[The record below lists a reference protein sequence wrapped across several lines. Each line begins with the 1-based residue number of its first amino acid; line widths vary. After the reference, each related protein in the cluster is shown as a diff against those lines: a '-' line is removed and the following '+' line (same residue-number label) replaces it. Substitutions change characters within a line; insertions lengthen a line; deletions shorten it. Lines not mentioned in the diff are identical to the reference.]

1 MIHVV
6 SLPIGTSATDE
17 FIEGALQQGYEQSLV
32 ITSSQFMVQK
42 ARLRGVNARN
52 FDYLAND
59 ILRQC
64 AKTDVRLLSRKAQAI
79 ILQKILQ
86 QLQAESRLSYYVRL
100 LDKKGFLHSMLS
112 LIGQLGRSNVTV
124 PEVKT
129 ALQSWDR
136 SGSRG
141 TKDRETELIYERY
154 RDYLKTHRVYDVEGL
169 YRLAAEALRER
180 LRKGGCVKWRALF
193 FTGFYHFDALQLEIL
208 AQLGQCCD
216 VWIALLYEGQRPELY
231 GVTEFLRADLLGIQ
245 DAEEVRR
252 ETVVGRGLA
261 IEHLLRNL
269 RREKPTQI
277 PCNDTVE
284 IWEARDRSEEMR
296 TVLRAVKMRIAAG
309 KVRADQ
315 IGIIVRN
322 PEDYSGFRRLC
333 DEYGIPVQLP
343 GTASLPANPLFTY
356 VAALFSTVGLRGRRQ
371 VEAWQTFFTHP
382 LQGLLFGVAV
392 HAAEQVAAS
401 RYYTNPEAFTDTV
414 LAIPGW
420 AVLTSFVQRFSA
432 LGAGTVKTFAQA
444 LEATLTELS
453 LAEKMGVAYREGQLS
468 LPGFK
473 NLITAQKEMREV
485 LRQLEADYEAGGLSD
500 TAISSSEFWESMAE
514 GATHVTLR
522 LQPGQEEGVALLAAA
537 DLTEE
542 SFTYVYVLGLREHE
556 FPCLKHENWLY
567 DDKEREDLKA
577 LGLDL
582 PRSVDS
588 YQEDLFFFA
597 TACAAAKERL
607 FLTYF
612 TDEERTVS
620 PYIEEVRTV
629 FSDLKIR
636 VPRSAGEKEK
646 PTLSRAELELA
657 LARQGKKTLLQ
668 QRTSPLLVKAA
679 IVDTERTGSGRMYNG
694 RIEETAVLKA
704 LQQKIGAQFSASKL
718 EMYLNC
724 PFSFLAFYGWNQE
737 KAESMEEDMNPM
749 TRGNLLHKVLEQF
762 IGAHLGEKFTLA
774 QQPDLQQELDGI
786 FDRLCEKEE
795 AAGRIYAGPFWQYDK
810 EQQRKLLHYW
820 LKKEIEYS
828 GQSEFRPVAVEKSFG
843 RGKAAALSLQVGVCR
858 ISLNGSIDRVDR
870 SGKDYFVTDYKSGK
884 TPAQS
889 DFLQKDLQ
897 LPLYL
902 LALHKM
908 LQEEPAATVSGGGY
922 YALAEGVRK
931 TGFQFADNK
940 ALLPVKSFQEVIPPG
955 KTEKETLHH
964 MDELQNMIQEA
975 IRSLLERMAAGD
987 FAPTPA
993 PGCERFCPA
1002 ADICRF
1008 CILPG
1013 NEESEAEN
1021 GDA

>member
-17 FIEGALQQGYEQSLV
+17 FIERALQQGYEQSLV
-32 ITSSQFMVQK
+32 VTSSRFMVQK

-64 AKTDVRLLSRKAQAI
+64 AKTDVRLLSRKAQEI
-79 ILQKILQ
+79 ILRKILQ
-86 QLQAESRLSYYVRL
+86 QLQAEGLLSYYACL
-100 LDKKGFLHSMLS
+100 LDKKGFLRSMLS
-112 LIGQLGRSNVTV
+112 LVGQLGRSGVTV
-124 PEVKT
+124 PEVKA

-180 LRKGGCVKWRALF
+180 RRKGGCVKWRALF
-193 FTGFYHFDALQLEIL
+193 FTGFYHFDALQLKIL
-208 AQLGQCCD
+208 AQLSQCCD
-216 VWIALLYEGQRPELY
+216 VWIALPYEGQRPELY
-231 GVTEFLRADLLGIQ
+231 GVTEFLRADLLGIR
-245 DAEEVRR
+245 DAEEVRK
-252 ETVVGRGLA
+252 EAVAGRGREV
-261 IEHLLRNL
+261 EHLLRNF
-269 RREKPTQI
+269 RREKPAQI
-277 PCNDTVE
+277 ACNDKVE
-284 IWEARDRSEEMR
+284 IWEISDRSEEMR
-296 TVLRAVKMRIAAG
+296 TVLRAVKAQIAAG
-309 KVRADQ
+309 KIRADQ

-343 GTASLPANPLFTY
+343 GTASLLANPLFTY
-356 VAALFSTVGLRGRRQ
+356 VAALFSAVGLRGRRQ
-371 VEAWQTFFTHP
+371 VEAWQAFFTHP
-382 LQGLLFGVAV
+382 LQELLFGVAT
-392 HAAEQVAAS
+392 HAAETTASS
-401 RYYTNPEAFTDTV
+401 RYYTDPEAFTDTV

-420 AVLTSFVQRFSA
+420 AALKPFVQRFSG
-432 LGAGTVKTFAQA
+432 LGMGPVKIFAQA
-444 LEATLTELS
+444 LEVTLTELS
-453 LAEKMGVAYREGQLS
+453 LAEKMGEAYREGQLS

-473 NLITAQKEMREV
+473 NLIIAQKEIQGV
-485 LRQLEADYEAGGLSD
+485 LRQLVADYEAGGFSD
-500 TAISSSEFWESMAE
+500 TAISSGEFWERMTE
-514 GATHVTLR
+514 GAAPVTLR
-522 LQPGQEEGVALLAAA
+522 LRPGQDEGVTLLAAA

-542 SFTYVYVLGLREHE
+542 SFAYVYVLGLREHE

-567 DDKEREDLKA
+567 DDREREDLKA

-612 TDEERTVS
+612 TDEEHTVS
-620 PYIEEVRTV
+620 PYIEEIRAV

-636 VPRSAGEKEK
+636 VSRPAGVKEA
-646 PTLSRAELELA
+646 TAFSRAELELA

-668 QRTSPLLVKAA
+668 QSTSPLFVAA
-679 IVDTERTGSGRMYNG
+679 ATVDMERTGSGRQYNG
-694 RIEETAVLKA
+694 WIEETSVMQA
-704 LQQKIGAQFSASKL
+704 LQQKIGQRFSASKL

-724 PFSFLAFYGWNQE
+724 PFSFLVSYGWKQE
-737 KAESMEEDMNPM
+737 KSALMEEDIDPM
-749 TRGNLLHKVLEQF
+749 TRGNLLHRVLEKF
-762 IGAHLGEKFTLA
+762 IGAHLEEKFTLV
-774 QQPDLQQELDGI
+774 QQPDLQKELDGI
-786 FDRLCEKEE
+786 FDALCEAEE

-843 RGKAAALSLQVGVCR
+843 RDRTEALSLQVGERR
-858 ISLNGSIDRVDR
+858 ISLTGSIDRIDR
-870 SGKDYFVTDYKSGK
+870 SGKDYFVTDYKSGR

-902 LALHKM
+902 LALQKM
-908 LQEEPAATVSGGGY
+908 LQDEPGALVSGGGY
-922 YALAEGVRK
+922 YALAEGERK
-931 TGFQFADNK
+931 TGFQFADSE
-940 ALLPVKSFQEVIPPG
+940 ALLPVKSFQEVTPPG

-964 MDELQNMIQEA
+964 MGELKDMVEETIH
-975 IRSLLERMAAGD
+975 SLLERMEAGD
-987 FAPTPA
+987 FAPVPT
-993 PGCERFCPA
+993 PGCDRFCPA

-1013 NEESEAEN
+1013 REETEAEN